1 MDVAR
6 SSPLQPRVTLRKRLA
21 RILTGVAIM
30 ATALTS
36 VGLTAPADGPFSLRI
51 RPVLLRVDPDA
62 IAESRAHALSVDVD
76 LKVGALHVHLGWSAI
91 PLFINSTKAAPNP
104 F

>member
-1 MDVAR
+1 
-6 SSPLQPRVTLRKRLA
+6 VTLRKHLA
-21 RILTGVAIM
+21 RILTAVAIM

-36 VGLTAPADGPFSLRI
+36 VGLTAPSDGPFSLRI

-62 IAESRAHALSVDVD
+62 IAESRAHALGLDVD
-76 LKVGALHVHLGWSAI
+76 LKVGGLHIHLGWSAI
-91 PLFINSTKAAPNP
+91 PLLMNSTKPGSKP